1 MASLLR
7 WWPQSVCDRR
17 LRRPHRGPESDPAT
31 RCGGGDAFDADRR
44 QGWSLERAWIF
55 AGNLAERISRRH
67 GDNDFWT
74 ELIGIR
80 NVYAH
85 YPPSAIDY
93 DRVWFD
99 AATDIDRVIAQV
111 REHLT
116 R

>member
-1 MASLLR
+1 MTDDFDDLIEVLEAIQQLVAEGR
-7 WWPQSVCDRR
+7 
-17 LRRPHRGPESDPAT
+17 
-31 RCGGGDAFDADRR
+31 DAFDADRR
-44 QGWSLERAWIF
+44 QRWSLERAWIF
-55 AGNLAERISRRH
+55 AGNLAERVSRRH

-80 NVYAH
+80 NVFAH

-99 AATDIDRVIAQV
+99 AATDIGRVIAQV
-111 REHLT
+111 REHLP